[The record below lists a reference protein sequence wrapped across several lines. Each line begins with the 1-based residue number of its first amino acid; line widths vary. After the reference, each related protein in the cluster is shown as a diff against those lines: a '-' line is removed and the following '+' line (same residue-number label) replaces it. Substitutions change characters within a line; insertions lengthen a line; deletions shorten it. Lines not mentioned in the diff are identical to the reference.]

1 MDGCSGLTAALMLM
15 ALFSS
20 FNNNA
25 LSKSDTPHPYWKFV
39 LLFIAAAAAAK
50 PVAANIPSVSFRAV
64 YNDVIRIEYSIKK
77 EVRKNK
83 SRTHSDAHTHTLRLC
98 VMATPTPNDDDAVEY
113 QFPLQ
118 RLSATPGRERGRKK
132 NEKISINDPL
142 MAPDWWRLNRKREG
156 NRTEVAGKRDDDDD
170 DDDEN

>member
-39 LLFIAAAAAAK
+39 LLFIAAAAAK
-50 PVAANIPSVSFRAV
+50 PVAADIPSVSFRAV

-77 EVRKNK
+77 K
-83 SRTHSDAHTHTLRLC
+83 
-98 VMATPTPNDDDAVEY
+98 
-113 QFPLQ
+113 
-118 RLSATPGRERGRKK
+118 
-132 NEKISINDPL
+132 
-142 MAPDWWRLNRKREG
+142 
-156 NRTEVAGKRDDDDD
+156 
-170 DDDEN
+170 